1 MLYNVSITKEVN
13 KMDERMTFTNASMP
27 VLNILNNINTVQFGG
42 LDLQPDYQRGYIWK
56 TDFKDKLIYSIIKR
70 YPTGNISVRSLNTPN
85 SKGAKE
91 EVVDGQQRL
100 TTIKNFVSNEYTIRS
115 EWSRKIIELIV
126 SYLGDNFEDLKLD
139 KLKKKLKGKGNIRLK
154 FDDLPSIIQGNIN
167 AYNIPVTYIANAT
180 DVQIREYFRF
190 LQNQERLR
198 AGEIIKSM
206 PATNLECY
214 LNNITDKD
222 KFMDIIGFS
231 DNRAEFDKVFYSV
244 IGLVDGKIS
253 FGVTDKNIQQYCA
266 DADIPTDGLSCV
278 KLMVEQIN
286 HICNEDRVLIS
297 LSRKRYL
304 KFLLILT
311 ALGYVNFENETEKKL
326 KNLKDID
333 DMLVVYFSAKLN
345 AVEDQFIG
353 YNSKTIEDLRNIAL
367 ITKGAH
373 PLSRV
378 KNRMAILAYFVNNG
392 ISKESYC
399 SIQVTD

>member
-1 MLYNVSITKEVN
+1 
-13 KMDERMTFTNASMP
+13 MDERMTFTNASMP

-100 TTIKNFVSNEYTIRS
+100 TTIKNFVSNEYIIRS

>member
-1 MLYNVSITKEVN
+1 M
-13 KMDERMTFTNASMP
+13 MAERMTFTNASIP
-27 VLNILNNINTVQFGG
+27 ILNILININTMQFGG

-70 YPTGNISVRSLNTPN
+70 YPTGSISVRSLNTPN

-126 SYLGDNFEDLKLD
+126 SYLGDKFEDQKLD

-206 PATNLECY
+206 PATNLEGY

-244 IGLVDGKIS
+244 IGLVDNKIN

-266 DADIPTDGLSCV
+266 DADIPTVGLSCV
-278 KLMVEQIN
+278 ILMVKQIN
-286 HICNEDRVLIS
+286 HICNEDKALVT

-304 KFLLILT
+304 KFLLILI
-311 ALGYVNFENETEKKL
+311 ALGYVDFENET
-326 KNLKDID
+326 
-333 DMLVVYFSAKLN
+333 
-345 AVEDQFIG
+345 
-353 YNSKTIEDLRNIAL
+353 
-367 ITKGAH
+367 
-373 PLSRV
+373 
-378 KNRMAILAYFVNNG
+378 
-392 ISKESYC
+392 
-399 SIQVTD
+399 

>member
-1 MLYNVSITKEVN
+1 
-13 KMDERMTFTNASMP
+13 MDERMTFTNASMP